1 MITKTTDFSVRPVTV
16 TLTDDNNEPPTSVII
31 EFDDLHYELLERD
44 TEERMEV
51 YICTGEGN
59 DGKKYKGDAVF
70 FCDELDS
77 IDDIEE
83 D

>member
-1 MITKTTDFSVRPVTV
+1 MITRTANFSTNPVTV
-16 TLTDDNNEPPTSVII
+16 TLTDDETEPPTTVII

-44 TEERMEV
+44 PEERMEV
-51 YICTGEGN
+51 YIALGEGN
-59 DGKKYKGDAVF
+59 DGKKYKGSAVF